1 MAGTHFMSFGTLV
14 TPKSG
19 PIPQGLTHR
28 QVEERLALHNF
39 KRYQWKSGNRKQLLL
54 LLVEKEATLLFFH
67 GSSRKQRQIAKWYL
81 PWFHDMPSSDLL
93 QITKVINS
101 REITNFNTVWSHE
114 RAVFWWALEVVLS
127 IDRAIVFTCS
137 RSKTQQKG
145 GLPVS
150 QGEGGYKCRPHMQ
163 EKLDHTGINSGAKY
177 PLVHRP
183 PHPPKLRH

>member
-1 MAGTHFMSFGTLV
+1 
-14 TPKSG
+14 
-19 PIPQGLTHR
+19 
-28 QVEERLALHNF
+28 
-39 KRYQWKSGNRKQLLL
+39 
-54 LLVEKEATLLFFH
+54 
-67 GSSRKQRQIAKWYL
+67 
-81 PWFHDMPSSDLL
+81 MPSSDLL

-150 QGEGGYKCRPHMQ
+150 QGEGGYKCRPPMQ
-163 EKLDHTGINSGAKY
+163 EKHDHTGD
-177 PLVHRP
+177 
-183 PHPPKLRH
+183 